1 MSRVGRCLLA
11 PPLYDASEWRVQPL
25 LSNKNQT
32 GYSGVS
38 AVHGTSRY
46 KAYYGKRMSTD
57 GKLLP
62 NHLGCF
68 ATAARIVTLASV
80 ANS

>member
-1 MSRVGRCLLA
+1 MTAVPAAVAVGLHFA
-11 PPLYDASEWRVQPL
+11 I
-25 LSNKNQT
+25 KNQT

-68 ATAARIVTLASV
+68 ATAARTFALVTLA
-80 ANS
+80 